1 MKTFSDASEDVL
13 ISQEQMTKAHHEE
26 LRKVKVTALF
36 IYDDEEPKQVLMHQG
51 YRAAAMIRICSL
63 RERASGTADAVMIVD
78 RACWLEMSKPQ
89 RDALVDHE
97 LMHLELVEDEQTG
110 KTKYDAIGRPKL
122 RMRKHDHQF
131 GWFDAVALRH
141 KEASIEVSQARA
153 LIASTGQLYF
163 DFGGAPPKGAVE
175 VVGTPRKPTEEEID
189 PIILRGDLL
198 RQDIFARNHQG
209 LHVPVNTMSVT
220 QRMLAW
226 ENRNQFEAEQ

>member
-13 ISQEQMTKAHHEE
+13 ISMEQMLRAHHEE
-26 LRKVKVTALF
+26 LGKVKITALF
-36 IYDDEEPKQVLMHQG
+36 IYDDEEPNQVLMHQG

-63 RERASGTADAVMIVD
+63 RERASGTADSVMIVD
-78 RACWLEMSKPQ
+78 RDCWLEMDKPQ

-141 KEASIEVSQARA
+141 KEASIEVSQARQ

-163 DFGGAPPKGAVE
+163 DFGGAPPKGATE
-175 VVGTPRKPTEEEID
+175 QVGTPAKATEED
-189 PIILRGDLL
+189 AAKVVTSLL
-198 RQDIFARNHQG
+198 GRKIQQHSRKKATEDG
-209 LHVPVNTMSVT
+209 T
-220 QRMLAW
+220 QPPL
-226 ENRNQFEAEQ
+226 NS